1 MSWIIVAQ
9 RKRHYIEDS
18 KNRDGQKKVRSVKN
32 VSKVADGEENL
43 SGQ

>member
-18 KNRDGQKKVRSVKN
+18 KNRGGQKKVRSVMN
-32 VSKVADGEENL
+32 AGEVVDDEEIL